1 MPVFCR
7 YRHEVNDALQ
17 HFNQARKDTEWGEK
31 ALFAMIE
38 ICLNPEGELIAGEM
52 LKPIER

>member
-1 MPVFCR
+1 M
-7 YRHEVNDALQ
+7 NDALQ
-17 HFNQARKDTEWGEK
+17 HFNQARKDTEWGER